1 MIKSDILNIK
11 ESYLILIYFSS
22 LNFFFAYTYTV
33 YSDQIKVFSVSLML
47 SHSSRALWILLCLK
61 YSFTNL
67 PPCFPNHPLILY
79 YSNILHVSDV
89 SFHDLETTCFNS
101 YSLSHL
107 WELAFFILKWWIA
120 LPTTLENDVNCVL

>member
-1 MIKSDILNIK
+1 MTLYPANLLNSFVEFILYNYIFCK
-11 ESYLILIYFSS
+11 LYNLIALSLILIYCIYFSS

-79 YSNILHVSDV
+79 YSNILHGKISLHVPT
-89 SFHDLETTCFNS
+89 HNQTT
-101 YSLSHL
+101 Y
-107 WELAFFILKWWIA
+107 
-120 LPTTLENDVNCVL
+120 